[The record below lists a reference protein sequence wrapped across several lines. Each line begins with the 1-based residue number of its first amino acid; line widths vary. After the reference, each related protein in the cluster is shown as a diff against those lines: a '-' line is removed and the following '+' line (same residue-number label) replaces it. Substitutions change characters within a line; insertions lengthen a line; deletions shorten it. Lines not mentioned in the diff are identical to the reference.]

1 MSLPKQLLSPAL
13 KAMNLHQTW
22 TLGETQSYGHCLLK
36 LQTNYKTAH
45 NSIIV
50 KIALKLD
57 WRIGKVNPF
66 MSSIRARLRPRPMPL
81 NIFQDIDVLPRII
94 LAEPTGSSA
103 EVLLYGGQVVSWKNE
118 RKEELLFM
126 SSKANWKQSKSIRG
140 GISFCSPQFG
150 NIGSLEK
157 HGSAK
162 NRLWSLDRDPSPL
175 PPSDNQSSVDLIL
188 KSTGVDL
195 KTKTCSFE
203 FRLRISLSADKLIL
217 IPRVRNTDNKALSF
231 TSSISNYLSVSD
243 ISEVRV
249 EGLETLDYF
258 DNLMNRS
265 RFTEQAD
272 AITFDGQM
280 DRVYLRTPTKI
291 AIIDHE
297 KKRTFVLQKN
307 AMPDAVV
314 WNPGYRKAKA
324 VPDMGGDDYKFM
336 ICVDSAAI
344 ENPIVLRPFEE
355 WKGYQ
360 ELSTVSSS
368 YCSGQLDPH
377 KVLYGFH

>member
-1 MSLPKQLLSPAL
+1 MV
-13 KAMNLHQTW
+13 MM
-22 TLGETQSYGHCLLK
+22 
-36 LQTNYKTAH
+36 KTDT
-45 NSIIV
+45 SFLV
-50 KIALKLD
+50 WLVQLD
-57 WRIGKVNPF
+57 WRKGKVNPF
-66 MSSIRARLRPRPMPL
+66 MSSIRAKLKPRPMPL
-81 NIFQDIDVLPRII
+81 NVFQDIDGLPRII
-94 LAEPTGSSA
+94 LTEPTGSSA

-126 SSKANWKQSKSIRG
+126 SSKANWKQSKAIRG
-140 GISFCSPQFG
+140 GISVCFPQFE
-150 NIGSLEK
+150 NIIAQEQQGSVR
-157 HGSAK
+157 

-188 KSTGVDL
+188 KSAGFDL
-195 KTKTCSFE
+195 RTRAYSFE
-203 FRLRISLSADKLIL
+203 FRLRISLSAGKLIL
-217 IPRVRNTDNKALSF
+217 IPRVRNTDNKAVSF
-231 TSSISNYLSVSD
+231 TLSISNYLSVSD

-272 AITFDGQM
+272 AITFDDQM
-280 DRVYLRTPTKI
+280 DRVYLHTPKKI

-314 WNPGYRKAKA
+314 WNPGCKKAKA
-324 VPDMGGDDYKFM
+324 LPDLGDDDYKFM

-344 ENPIVLRPFEE
+344 ETPIVLKPFEE

-368 YCSGQLDPH
+368 YCSGQLDPS
-377 KVLYGFH
+377 KVLYGFHSPP

>member
-1 MSLPKQLLSPAL
+1 
-13 KAMNLHQTW
+13 
-22 TLGETQSYGHCLLK
+22 
-36 LQTNYKTAH
+36 
-45 NSIIV
+45 
-50 KIALKLD
+50 
-57 WRIGKVNPF
+57 
-66 MSSIRARLRPRPMPL
+66 MSSIRARLKTRPMPL
-81 NIFQDIDVLPRII
+81 NILQDKDGLPRII
-94 LAEPTGSSA
+94 LTEPTGASA
-103 EVLLYGGQVVSWKNE
+103 EVLLYGGRVVSWKNE

-126 SSKANWKQSKSIRG
+126 SSKANWKQSKAIRG
-140 GISFCSPQFG
+140 GISVCFPQFG
-150 NIGSLEK
+150 NLGSLEQ
-157 HGSAK
+157 HGSAR
-162 NRLWSLDRDPSPL
+162 NRFWSLDRDPSPL
-175 PPSDNQSSVDLIL
+175 PPSDNQSSVDLVL
-188 KSTGVDL
+188 KSQGVDL
-195 KTKTCSFE
+195 KTRPSSFE
-203 FRLRISLSADKLIL
+203 FRLRISLSAGKLIL
-217 IPRVRNTDNKALSF
+217 IPRVRNTDKKTLSF
-231 TSSISNYLSVSD
+231 TLSTSNYLSVSD

-258 DNLMNRS
+258 DNLMNKS

-324 VPDMGGDDYKFM
+324 LPDLGDDDYKFM
-336 ICVDSAAI
+336 ICVDSAAV
-344 ENPIVLRPFEE
+344 ENPIVLKPYEE

-368 YCSGQLDPH
+368 YCSGQLDPC
-377 KVLYGFH
+377 KVLYGFHSPP